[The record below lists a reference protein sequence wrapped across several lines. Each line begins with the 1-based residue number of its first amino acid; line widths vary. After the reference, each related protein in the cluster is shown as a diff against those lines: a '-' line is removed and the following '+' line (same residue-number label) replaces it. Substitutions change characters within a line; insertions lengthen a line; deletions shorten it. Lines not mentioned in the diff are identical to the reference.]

1 MEKTIANVE
10 ARLKRCEEDIKELKG
25 YKDECS
31 ENNNKTKN
39 DLIRT
44 IQKIEDLIETVEKLP
59 ESIEKSMLKSIEL
72 QAKEY
77 DKRYGIIE
85 ERIIELQKDNEQS
98 KKDIGNLKQLLDKR
112 TVEEDSGNYKKI
124 KFFVITTILG
134 SVLGFILGLFFKYK

>member
-1 MEKTIANVE
+1 MEKTIGNFE

-44 IQKIEDLIETVEKLP
+44 IQRIEDLIKTVEKLP
-59 ESIEKSMLKSIEL
+59 ESLEKSMLKSIEL

-77 DKRYGIIE
+77 DKRYGLIE
-85 ERIIELQKDNEQS
+85 ERITELQKDNEQS

-112 TVEEDSGNYKKI
+112 TVEEDSSNYKQI
-124 KFFVITTILG
+124 KLFVITTILG
-134 SVLGFILGLFFKYK
+134 SVIGFIVGLLFK

>member
-1 MEKTIANVE
+1 MEKTIGNFE

-44 IQKIEDLIETVEKLP
+44 IQRIEDLIETVEKLP
-59 ESIEKSMLKSIEL
+59 ESLEKSMLNSIEL

-77 DKRYGIIE
+77 DKRYGLIE
-85 ERIIELQKDNEQS
+85 ERITELQKDNEQS

-112 TVEEDSGNYKKI
+112 TVEEDSSNYKQI
-124 KFFVITTILG
+124 KLFVITTILG
-134 SVLGFILGLFFKYK
+134 SVIGFIVGLLFK

>member
-1 MEKTIANVE
+1 MEKTIGNFE

-44 IQKIEDLIETVEKLP
+44 IQRIEDLIKTVEKLP
-59 ESIEKSMLKSIEL
+59 ESLEKSMLKSIEL

-77 DKRYGIIE
+77 DKRYGLIE
-85 ERIIELQKDNEQS
+85 ERITELQKDNEQS

-112 TVEEDSGNYKKI
+112 TVEEDSSNYKQI
-124 KFFVITTILG
+124 RFFVITTILG
-134 SVLGFILGLFFKYK
+134 SVIGFIVGLFFK

>member
-1 MEKTIANVE
+1 MEKTIGNFE

-44 IQKIEDLIETVEKLP
+44 IQRIEDLIKTVEKLP

-77 DKRYGIIE
+77 DKRYGLIE
-85 ERIIELQKDNEQS
+85 ERITELQKDNEQS

-112 TVEEDSGNYKKI
+112 TVEEDSSNYKQI
-124 KFFVITTILG
+124 KLFVITTILG
-134 SVLGFILGLFFKYK
+134 SVIGFIVGLLFK

>member
-1 MEKTIANVE
+1 MEKTIGNFE

-44 IQKIEDLIETVEKLP
+44 IQRIEDLIKTVEKLP
-59 ESIEKSMLKSIEL
+59 ESLEKSMLKSMEL

-77 DKRYGIIE
+77 DKRYG
-85 ERIIELQKDNEQS
+85 RI
-98 KKDIGNLKQLLDKR
+98 GR
-112 TVEEDSGNYKKI
+112 HYKPREVTRWI
-124 KFFVITTILG
+124 RIP
-134 SVLGFILGLFFKYK
+134 Y

>member
-1 MEKTIANVE
+1 MEKTIGNFE

-44 IQKIEDLIETVEKLP
+44 IQRIEDLIKTVEKLP
-59 ESIEKSMLKSIEL
+59 ENLEKSMLKSIEL

-77 DKRYGIIE
+77 DKRYGLIE
-85 ERIIELQKDNEQS
+85 ERITELQKDNEQS
-98 KKDIGNLKQLLDKR
+98 KKDIGNLKQLIDKR
-112 TVEEDSGNYKKI
+112 TVEEDSNNYKEI
-124 KFFVITTILG
+124 KLFVITTILG
-134 SVLGFILGLFFKYK
+134 SVIGFILGLFFK

>member
-1 MEKTIANVE
+1 MEKTIGNFE

-44 IQKIEDLIETVEKLP
+44 IQRIEDLIKTVEKLP
-59 ESIEKSMLKSIEL
+59 ESLEKSMLKSMEL

-77 DKRYGIIE
+77 DKRYGLIE
-85 ERIIELQKDNEQS
+85 ERITELQKDNEQS

-112 TVEEDSGNYKKI
+112 TVEEDSSNYKQI
-124 KFFVITTILG
+124 KLFVITTILG
-134 SVLGFILGLFFKYK
+134 SVIGFIVGLLFK

>member
-1 MEKTIANVE
+1 MEKTIGNFE

-39 DLIRT
+39 DLVRT
-44 IQKIEDLIETVEKLP
+44 IQRIEDLIKTVENLP
-59 ESIEKSMLKSIEL
+59 ESLEKSMLKSIEL

-77 DKRYGIIE
+77 DKRYGLIE
-85 ERIIELQKDNEQS
+85 ERITELQKDNEQS

-112 TVEEDSGNYKKI
+112 TVEEDSSNYKQI
-124 KFFVITTILG
+124 KLFVITTILG
-134 SVLGFILGLFFKYK
+134 SVIGFIVGLLFK

>member
-1 MEKTIANVE
+1 MEKTIGNFE

-44 IQKIEDLIETVEKLP
+44 IQRIEDLIKTVEKLP
-59 ESIEKSMLKSIEL
+59 ENLEKSMLKSIEL

-77 DKRYGIIE
+77 DKRYGLIE
-85 ERIIELQKDNEQS
+85 ERITELQKDNEQS

-112 TVEEDSGNYKKI
+112 TVEEDSSNYKQI
-124 KFFVITTILG
+124 KLFVITTILG
-134 SVLGFILGLFFKYK
+134 SVIGFIVGLLFK